1 MRDEKAKNPS
11 RLCITSPR
19 IKECITSPRF
29 SISVNGELAGFF
41 PGQKGLRQGDPI
53 SPYLFIIVMKVLS
66 NLLSQA
72 TYEGK
77 FRLHPLCDSPRLTHL
92 LFADALLIFSDEA
105 KHSLTSI
112 SEVMKHFKELSGLDV
127 NQAKLELF
135 FGSYSDIQVV
145 VLSDLQGTKL
155 GIFPT
160 RYLGLPLNQAR
171 ICYTT
176 LQPFIEKITNKLHAW
191 TVGFLSFAGNIKL
204 ISSVIYGMVNFWRA
218 VFNLSKRLYAKVDSL
233 CATFLWKNKITNAV
247 GAIIAWQDVCKPKEE
262 DGLGIRL
269 LEDFAIVFQ
278 LKQIWDLLTNVGSLW
293 VAWIKGNILSR
304 RCYWTLD
311 KSPRLS
317 GTIRNLIRLRP
328 YIVDFMRCELN
339 DGQTASFWFDH
350 WNVRGPL
357 ISFIG
362 ENGPAQLR
370 VAKEAKVSA
379 AVRNGQWW
387 MPRARSEAQQQLM
400 ITLTTIPPP
409 DSSKGY
415 DIYLWRRV

>member
-1 MRDEKAKNPS
+1 MAEEWSRIIASPS
-11 RLCITSPR
+11 TWDI
-19 IKECITSPRF
+19 
-29 SISVNGELAGFF
+29 AG
-41 PGQKGLRQGDPI
+41 
-53 SPYLFIIVMKVLS
+53 
-66 NLLSQA
+66 
-72 TYEGK
+72 
-77 FRLHPLCDSPRLTHL
+77 
-92 LFADALLIFSDEA
+92 
-105 KHSLTSI
+105 
-112 SEVMKHFKELSGLDV
+112 
-127 NQAKLELF
+127 
-135 FGSYSDIQVV
+135 DIQVV

-191 TVGFLSFAGNIKL
+191 TVRFLSFAGNIKL
-204 ISSVIYGMVNFWRA
+204 ISSVIYGM
-218 VFNLSKRLYAKVDSL
+218 
-233 CATFLWKNKITNAV
+233 NKITNAV

-278 LKQIWDLLTNVGSLW
+278 LKQIWDLFTNAGSLW
-293 VAWIKGNILSR
+293 VAWIKGNILSI

-311 KSPRLS
+311 ESPRLS

-328 YIVDFMRCELN
+328 YIVDFMR
-339 DGQTASFWFDH
+339 S
-350 WNVRGPL
+350 
-357 ISFIG
+357 
-362 ENGPAQLR
+362 QLR

-415 DIYLWRRV
+415 DIYLWRCV